1 MHVERPLGSSSDCKK
16 LLMSFVRLVGSATPK
31 GEQRIFCF
39 MNKVF
44 SELKIDITY
53 RLEFD
58 NVLVMVWFDDTLIA
72 EGIYNSISEVPSI
85 KEILRESQ
93 MKP

>member
-1 MHVERPLGSSSDCKK
+1 
-16 LLMSFVRLVGSATPK
+16 
-31 GEQRIFCF
+31 